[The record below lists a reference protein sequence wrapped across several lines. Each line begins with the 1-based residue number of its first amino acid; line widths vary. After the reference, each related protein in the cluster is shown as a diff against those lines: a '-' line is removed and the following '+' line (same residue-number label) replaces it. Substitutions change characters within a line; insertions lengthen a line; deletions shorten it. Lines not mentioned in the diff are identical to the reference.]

1 MVPTSGSPTLSN
13 YQKRWALVLIALLVW
28 YAFCF
33 HRAKADDTVSDASL
47 GPATALDCPFY
58 RGWNLVVPTDTPY
71 EVPECISAVWRYEAE
86 ANRWYFWGRKS
97 QVFGVDLIEFQA
109 DKSYWVYR

>member
-1 MVPTSGSPTLSN
+1 MDDGKRSCSLTK
-13 YQKRWALVLIALLVW
+13 YQKRWLVVLVVLIGVFWFRSAS
-28 YAFCF
+28 
-33 HRAKADDTVSDASL
+33 ADEGTVSAPIL
-47 GPATALDCPFY
+47 GPVVPIDCPFY

-71 EVPECISAVWRYEAE
+71 EIPECISAVWRYEPDVG
-86 ANRWYFWGRKS
+86 RWYFWGRKS